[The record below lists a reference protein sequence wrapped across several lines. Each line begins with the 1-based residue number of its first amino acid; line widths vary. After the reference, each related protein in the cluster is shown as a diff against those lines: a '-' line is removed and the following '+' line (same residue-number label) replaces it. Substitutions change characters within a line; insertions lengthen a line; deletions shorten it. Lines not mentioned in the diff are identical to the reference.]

1 MTDDII
7 QKAVNE
13 ETERIIKKQFQK
25 IQHKKELQNAKMNK
39 RRKQRKQERINR
51 KKGRKQ

>member
-7 QKAVNE
+7 QQTINA
-13 ETERIIKKQFQK
+13 ETERIIKKEFKK

-51 KKGRKQ
+51 KKGRK